1 MKVTGSLPPPVL
13 SSLTAA
19 LREGY
24 PRLMTLRSSRATE
37 ERMKIL
43 EKLISTRKLDR
54 RAVEAY
60 PTVPKS
66 LTLSNL
72 LPLMRREGTTMD
84 SVIGMRLAM
93 KKAMADTETK
103 AKTKLLERYTPQ
115 TTIAATKVI
124 NPSIPGALFF
134 ESENQKGLASSEKVG
149 DMAIKIPI
157 CIGE

>member
-1 MKVTGSLPPPVL
+1 
-13 SSLTAA
+13 
-19 LREGY
+19 
-24 PRLMTLRSSRATE
+24 
-37 ERMKIL
+37 MKIL

-54 RAVEAY
+54 SAVEAY

-72 LPLMRREGTTMD
+72 LPLMYREGTTMD
-84 SVIGMRLAM
+84 SAIGIRLAM
-93 KKAMADTETK
+93 KKATADTEIK
-103 AKTKLLERYTPQ
+103 DKTKLLERYMPQ
-115 TTIAATKVI
+115 TTIAAIKVI

-134 ESENQKGLASSEKVG
+134 LESENQKGLASSEKVG

>member
-1 MKVTGSLPPPVL
+1 
-13 SSLTAA
+13 
-19 LREGY
+19 
-24 PRLMTLRSSRATE
+24 
-37 ERMKIL
+37 MKIL

-54 RAVEAY
+54 SAVEAY

-72 LPLMRREGTTMD
+72 LPLMYREGTTMD
-84 SVIGMRLAM
+84 SAIGIRLAM
-93 KKAMADTETK
+93 KKATADTEIK
-103 AKTKLLERYTPQ
+103 DKTKLLERYMPQ
-115 TTIAATKVI
+115 TTIAAIQVI

-134 ESENQKGLASSEKVG
+134 LESENQKGLASSEKVG

>member
-1 MKVTGSLPPPVL
+1 
-13 SSLTAA
+13 
-19 LREGY
+19 
-24 PRLMTLRSSRATE
+24 
-37 ERMKIL
+37 MKIL

-54 RAVEAY
+54 SAVEAY

-72 LPLMRREGTTMD
+72 LPLMYREGTTMD
-84 SVIGMRLAM
+84 SAIGIRLAM
-93 KKAMADTETK
+93 KKATAAIEIKD
-103 AKTKLLERYTPQ
+103 KTKLLERYMPQ
-115 TTIAATKVI
+115 TTIAAIKVI

-134 ESENQKGLASSEKVG
+134 LESENQKGLASSEKVG